1 MISGYFYTLSAIAQS
16 FAALIALTAV
26 FVIYKLQF
34 HRNQRDNLIGE
45 MRSLIIQQRLGGRS
59 PITGSKEIIAWNVSK
74 MTKKEVLD
82 LARGITGG
90 ESDLYQKFIEV
101 LKEFDNNMHLKEK
114 IIKTFKYSSKA
125 NCYTVILSLILLPW
139 GKFFSFLTQ
148 ASILVLLILFSIF
161 SIFITFKSIT
171 TLLD

>member
-1 MISGYFYTLSAIAQS
+1 MNNGYFYTLSAIAQS

-26 FVIYKLQF
+26 FVVYKLQF

-45 MRSLIIQQRLGGRS
+45 MRGLIIQQKLGGRS
-59 PITGSKEIIAWNVSK
+59 PLTGSKEIIAWNVNK

-82 LARGITGG
+82 FAREIAGG
-90 ESDLYQKFIEV
+90 ESELSRKFNEV
-101 LKEFDNNMHLKEK
+101 LKEFDNNMNLKDK
-114 IIKTFKYSSKA
+114 IISSFKYSSKA

-139 GKFFSFLTQ
+139 GKFFLFLTQ
-148 ASILVLLILFSIF
+148 TSILILLILFSIF